1 MTTDHQQ
8 ALVIGASGGIG
19 SAVIRHLL
27 EEKQFPSVLGISRA
41 ATAPPDIAQQPGLRW
56 LACDG
61 SPSAIKAS
69 GEQIASEVPQLSHVV
84 ICSGILHDAEHGP
97 EKSLEQLD
105 ADWMQTV
112 LQANAITPLL
122 WLQAIAGKLARKQDC
137 RIAVL
142 SARVGSITDNQLGGW
157 YSYRASK
164 AALNMLLKTA
174 AVELARRAP
183 GSKLIAFHPGT
194 TDTPLS
200 QPFQARVPADKL
212 FSADF
217 VARRLLSTM
226 NQARADGTLAY
237 LDWDNKPI
245 DW

>member
-1 MTTDHQQ
+1 MTADQS
-8 ALVIGASGGIG
+8 ALIVGASGGIG
-19 SAVIRHLL
+19 RALVKRLL
-27 EEKQFPSVLGISRA
+27 EDGRYRSVIGISRSE
-41 ATAPPDIAQQPGLRW
+41 APPPELATQQRLRW
-56 LACDG
+56 LPCAG
-61 SPSAIKAS
+61 TPAAIEATAA
-69 GEQIASEVPQLSHVV
+69 ELEDALPRLSRIV

-105 ADWMQTV
+105 AGWMATV
-112 LQANAITPLL
+112 LQANSITPML
-122 WLQAIAGKLARKQDC
+122 WLRALAGKLQRKQAC

-174 AVELARRAP
+174 AVELSRRAP
-183 GSKLIAFHPGT
+183 ACKLIAFHPGT
-194 TDTPLS
+194 TDTALS
-200 QPFQARVPADKL
+200 RPFQARVPSEKL
-212 FSADF
+212 FTPDF
-217 VARRLLSTM
+217 VADRLLGIM
-226 NQARADGTLAY
+226 EQARADGTLSY